1 MARNVIYWI
10 FAISVLMG
18 GLLLAIS
25 LSESVP
31 NAAGVAHPDFPGMQV
46 GGDGA
51 ARLQYIGNYAFLFQ
65 SLLLILIVCLAILGV
80 AERYRTP
87 RFMIYMGL
95 SLLFMLFVW
104 WQMYTGHQAFMET
117 GETAYFM
124 GFPVAT
130 AWQMYGTWLGAIP
143 LILVYT
149 LGFEEYIY
157 TPADEAAFRALLE
170 KHKLPETR
178 D

>member
-10 FAISVLMG
+10 FAVSVLMG

-25 LSESVP
+25 LSETVP
-31 NAAGVAHPDFPGMQV
+31 NAAGVAHPEFPGMQV

-51 ARLQYIGNYAFLFQ
+51 ARLQYIGSFAFLFQ
-65 SLLLILIVCLAILGV
+65 SLLLVLIVCLSILGV
-80 AERYRTP
+80 SERHRSA
-87 RFMIYMGL
+87 RFMMYMGL

-104 WQMYTGHQAFMET
+104 WQMYSGHQAFLAS

-143 LILVYT
+143 LILVYS
-149 LGFEEYIY
+149 LGFDQYIY
-157 TPADEAAFRALLE
+157 TPEDEAAFMALLD
-170 KHKLPETR
+170 KYKQTETR
-178 D
+178 N